1 MTTVI
6 KDARAT
12 HALGVRELARRCQVA
27 ASTVVDWERSEAA
40 GTIQWGTLARALEA
54 MGERLTISRHRAE
67 SEPVRLDRREHRLGL
82 ELHRK
87 IAVKLIEDPRRVLQ
101 VGRERLARSR
111 ENVQGGAKAWVD
123 EWDALIELGSLG
135 KLIDVMTGTSQRD
148 LDLRSVS
155 PFVGLLS
162 ADEREDV
169 LVRASRR

>member
-12 HALGVRELARRCQVA
+12 HSLGVRELARRCQVA

-40 GTIQWGTLARALEA
+40 GTIQWGTLTRALEA
-54 MGERLTISRHRAE
+54 MGERLTISRHGIE
-67 SEPVRLDRREHRLGL
+67 VQPIRLERREHRLGL

-87 IAVKLIEDPRRVLQ
+87 IAVKLIEDPRRVLELAK
-101 VGRERLARSR
+101 GRIPRSR

-123 EWDALIELGSLG
+123 EWEALIASGDLG

-155 PFVGLLS
+155 PFVGLL
-162 ADEREDV
+162 AAAEREDV
-169 LVRASRR
+169 LERASR